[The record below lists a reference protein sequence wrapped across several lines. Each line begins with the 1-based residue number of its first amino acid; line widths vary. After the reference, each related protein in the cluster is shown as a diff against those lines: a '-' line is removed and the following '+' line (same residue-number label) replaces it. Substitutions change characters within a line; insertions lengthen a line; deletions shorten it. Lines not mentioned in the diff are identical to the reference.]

1 MRSKQAVALKVDVH
15 MEESLLIKKPS
26 MWTKTKQFVR
36 QKGWK
41 ANVKFGAI
49 FTLFVLL
56 INIVV
61 LISAHAVSTS
71 NDHGNLTV
79 LTGSCTT
86 TARASTVANVVINI
100 LSTLLLGASNNA
112 MQGLNAPTRSDID
125 RAHSRGF
132 WLDVGTPSLRNLLF
146 VDTRRTV
153 AWLLLGLSSIPLHLL

>member
-15 MEESLLIKKPS
+15 MEGPLLIKKPS

-41 ANVKFGAI
+41 ANVKSGAI

-56 INIVV
+56 INMFV

-71 NDHGNLTV
+71 NDYGTLTV
-79 LTGSCTT
+79 LTSSCKATT
-86 TARASTVANVVINI
+86 RTSTVAHVVINI

-112 MQGLNAPTRSDID
+112 MQGLNAHTRSDID
-125 RAHSRGF
+125 RAHIQKATGSWQR
-132 WLDVGTPSLRNLLF
+132 LSNTDCLRTYNHSY
-146 VDTRRTV
+146 
-153 AWLLLGLSSIPLHLL
+153 LSD